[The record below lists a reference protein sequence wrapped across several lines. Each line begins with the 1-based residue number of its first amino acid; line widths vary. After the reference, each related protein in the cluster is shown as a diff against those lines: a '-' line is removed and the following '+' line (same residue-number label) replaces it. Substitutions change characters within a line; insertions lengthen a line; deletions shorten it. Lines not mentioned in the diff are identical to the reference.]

1 MDQLYR
7 LKVNVILKETG
18 MTKRKAFRSK
28 AITNEELDAK
38 IEIRELNQNQCLI
51 LNSMAQKWPNLVFR
65 QVGKIGNCLQKL
77 APQAGLEPATR

>member
-1 MDQLYR
+1 MLLSRTNSMDQLYR

-38 IEIRELNQNQCLI
+38 SEIRELNQN
-51 LNSMAQKWPNLVFR
+51 
-65 QVGKIGNCLQKL
+65 
-77 APQAGLEPATR
+77 